1 MQAHDLSEHVHHE
14 DEDDHN
20 RAGERRTRW
29 VVWITAVMM
38 VGELIVGWLT
48 GSVALK
54 ADGWHMG
61 THVGALGLTLV
72 AYWYARTRASH
83 DAFSFGTGKV
93 YALAGYTSGVLLAL
107 VATWMAFEGIENLI
121 AHPPVDYRDA
131 LPVAC
136 LGFVVNLVSALVLR
150 RNHHY
155 GHGHHGHGHHHA
167 HHGHGHDHARPGHSD
182 DHDGHDEPP
191 RPGTFDFNL
200 RAAYIH
206 IVADAFTSL
215 LAIAALS
222 LGWLAGLWFLDPLMG
237 LIGGAVITWWAVSLC
252 RQASRQLLDV
262 VSSPRHEQIVR
273 QRLEAIDDV
282 RVADLHVWE
291 LGPGRRSCI
300 VSVVTARPREV
311 ADYRS
316 AVLSALDVAHL
327 TIEIHRCELSH
338 DAGAVAVAHAHAH
351 AHADDHGHA
360 HPDAHGHAHP
370 DAHGHP
376 DAHAQAHA
384 HAHTHAGDDTAG
396 AGSDAGAA
404 LLDKIA
410 PRGA

>member
-20 RAGERRTRW
+20 RAGERRTLW
-29 VVWITAVMM
+29 VVWITLVMM
-38 VGELIVGWLT
+38 IGELTVGWLT

-72 AYWYARTRASH
+72 AYWYARTRAGH
-83 DAFSFGTGKV
+83 DAFSFGTGKI

-107 VATWMAFEGIENLI
+107 VAVWMAIEGTENLI
-121 AHPPVDYRDA
+121 LRPPVDYKDA
-131 LPVAC
+131 LPVASV
-136 LGFVVNLVSALVLR
+136 GFVVNLVSAFLLR

-155 GHGHHGHGHHHA
+155 GHHH
-167 HHGHGHDHARPGHSD
+167 HGHDHHGGH
-182 DHDGHDEPP
+182 DHGHHDHGHRDHSDEPP
-191 RPGTFDFNL
+191 RPGTLDFNL

-206 IVADAFTSL
+206 IVADALTSL
-215 LAIAALS
+215 LAIGALS
-222 LGWLAGLWFLDPLMG
+222 LGWWAGLWFLDPLMG
-237 LIGGAVITWWAVSLC
+237 LIGGGVITWWAVSLC

-300 VSVVTARPREV
+300 VSVVTAHPREV
-311 ADYRS
+311 SDYRH

-327 TIEIHRCELSH
+327 TIEIHRCGLSH
-338 DAGAVAVAHAHAH
+338 DPG
-351 AHADDHGHA
+351 D
-360 HPDAHGHAHP
+360 
-370 DAHGHP
+370 
-376 DAHAQAHA
+376 
-384 HAHTHAGDDTAG
+384 AGDPG
-396 AGSDAGAA
+396 G
-404 LLDKIA
+404 LDDLA
-410 PRGA
+410 QGHDP

>member
-20 RAGERRTRW
+20 RVGERRTRW

-38 VGELIVGWLT
+38 IGELIVGWWT

-72 AYWYARTRASH
+72 AYWYARTRAGH

-107 VATWMAFEGIENLI
+107 VAVWMAIEGTQNLI
-121 AHPPVDYRDA
+121 LRPAVDYKDA
-131 LPVAC
+131 LPVAGV
-136 LGFVVNLVSALVLR
+136 GFVVNLVSAFLLR
-150 RNHHY
+150 RNHHD
-155 GHGHHGHGHHHA
+155 GHGHHHHGHHHGLHHHDA
-167 HHGHGHDHARPGHSD
+167 HHGGHRDDRHVHAD
-182 DHDGHDEPP
+182 DDAP
-191 RPGTFDFNL
+191 RPGTLDFNL

-206 IVADAFTSL
+206 ILADALTSL
-215 LAIAALS
+215 LAIGALS
-222 LGWLAGLWFLDPLMG
+222 LGWWAGLWFLDPLMG
-237 LIGGAVITWWAVSLC
+237 LIGGGVITWWAVSLC

-311 ADYRS
+311 SDYRH

-327 TIEIHRCELSH
+327 TIEIHQCGLSH
-338 DAGAVAVAHAHAH
+338 DAGLRDEAAHRHE
-351 AHADDHGHA
+351 
-360 HPDAHGHAHP
+360 
-370 DAHGHP
+370 
-376 DAHAQAHA
+376 Q
-384 HAHTHAGDDTAG
+384 
-396 AGSDAGAA
+396 
-404 LLDKIA
+404 
-410 PRGA
+410 

>member
-29 VVWITAVMM
+29 VVALTGLMM
-38 VGELIVGWLT
+38 IGELIVGWWT
-48 GSVALK
+48 GSVALS

-72 AYWYARTRASH
+72 AYWYARTRTGH

-93 YALAGYTSGVLLAL
+93 YALAGYTSGVLLVL
-107 VATWMAFEGIENLI
+107 VAIFMAKEGIESLLT
-121 AHPPVDYRDA
+121 HPPVDYLDA
-131 LPVAC
+131 LPVAG
-136 LGFVVNLVSALVLR
+136 LGLVVNLVSAFLLSR
-150 RNHHY
+150 GHHY
-155 GHGHHGHGHHHA
+155 GHGHGHGHDHGHHGHGHA
-167 HHGHGHDHARPGHSD
+167 
-182 DHDGHDEPP
+182 HDEKP
-191 RPGTFDFNL
+191 RAGTLDFNL

-206 IVADAFTSL
+206 IVADAMTSL

-222 LGWLAGLWFLDPLMG
+222 LGWWQGLWFLDPLMG
-237 LIGGAVITWWAVSLC
+237 LIGGAVIVWWAVSLC

-300 VSVVTARPREV
+300 VSVVTAHPREV
-311 ADYRS
+311 SYYRD
-316 AVLSALDVAHL
+316 AVLAALAVAHL
-327 TIEIHRCELSH
+327 TIEIHECGRAH
-338 DAGAVAVAHAHAH
+338 DAAAEAAHAAH
-351 AHADDHGHA
+351 EH
-360 HPDAHGHAHP
+360 
-370 DAHGHP
+370 
-376 DAHAQAHA
+376 
-384 HAHTHAGDDTAG
+384 
-396 AGSDAGAA
+396 
-404 LLDKIA
+404 
-410 PRGA
+410 